1 MILFMLGLSHFL
13 HLLATAVWIGGIW
26 MILLVMLPSAKATLE
41 SAPMIGRLM
50 KEITRRFTPMANISI
65 LVLIATGAF
74 IAYYKEGFSG
84 FADLSNPWSITMLAK
99 HLLVALMIVVHLYRG
114 LILNPKIGRLSSQM
128 NETQSAA
135 SLPSLTAKLQRFSL
149 NLVKTNLVLGLIV
162 LLLTGISSSL

>member
-1 MILFMLGLSHFL
+1 MILFILGLSHFL

-41 SAPMIGRLM
+41 SAPMVGRLM

-84 FADLSNPWSITMLAK
+84 FADLSNPWSVTMLAK
-99 HLLVALMIVVHLYRG
+99 HLLVASMIV
-114 LILNPKIGRLSSQM
+114 
-128 NETQSAA
+128 
-135 SLPSLTAKLQRFSL
+135 
-149 NLVKTNLVLGLIV
+149 
-162 LLLTGISSSL
+162 